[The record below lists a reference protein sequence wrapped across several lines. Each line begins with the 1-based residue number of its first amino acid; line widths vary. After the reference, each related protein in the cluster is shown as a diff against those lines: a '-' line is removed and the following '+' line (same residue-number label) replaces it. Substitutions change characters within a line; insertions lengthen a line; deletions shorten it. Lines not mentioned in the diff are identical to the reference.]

1 MHLAKCSRL
10 LQESAASIESV
21 FPRDPRAV
29 AAVKATGT
37 GADDPATAAQYR
49 ALAEQTWAR
58 LADLA
63 LPLSPPHRIV
73 LLGLSLALLLAALW
87 RGRDPGLKLLALTL
101 WGGALAYLVALT
113 LITVV
118 LPRYLA
124 PVDLLLWLANALSVL
139 ALTAGRSTPRNGA

>member
-1 MHLAKCSRL
+1 MTRL
-10 LQESAASIESV
+10 
-21 FPRDPRAV
+21 PRP
-29 AAVKATGT
+29 ATGRWRSKP
-37 GADDPATAAQYR
+37 GYD
-49 ALAEQTWAR
+49 W
-58 LADLA
+58 
-63 LPLSPPHRIV
+63 RILRCPSRRRNRIL

-87 RGRDPGLKLLALTL
+87 RGRDPGLKSLALTL